1 MTARPRQK
9 FMQFPS
15 AKNKMRPR
23 RYTHLL
29 LTASV
34 LILLTDCLPSQ
45 RLSAQTRAQTQP
57 PSSELS
63 APPYSSGKKIKTQT
77 AFDQEAAFA
86 HLEMVCGFG
95 RRFSTSQGM
104 AAQQA
109 FLKEHFEKLNA
120 EIILQPFA
128 ARNPL
133 DGSTVELANMIVRW
147 HPNRTKRLLIC
158 CHYDTRPFPDLDR
171 RNPQGVFIGAND
183 GASGVAVLCELG
195 QHLNLV
201 DGDNV
206 SHNTNDRRYGID
218 FAFFDGEEFV
228 YDRRRDPMFLGST
241 HFANRYVAEGGAVAG
256 NDNRLPL
263 ANPHRY
269 TYAILIDMVGDKSLE
284 IFYERNSLKYAP
296 RLTQSIWGVAKRM
309 NAKGFVTR
317 PKHELRDDHLPLNTI
332 ARIPTCDIID
342 FDYPSP
348 RRKHV
353 FWHTEADVPENC
365 SAKSLGTVGKVLL
378 QWLIEMQEL
387 TRQ

>member
-1 MTARPRQK
+1 
-9 FMQFPS
+9 MQFASP
-15 AKNKMRPR
+15 KKKKGLR
-23 RYTHLL
+23 RYTHFIAAASILL
-29 LTASV
+29 
-34 LILLTDCLPSQ
+34 LLTDCLTLQ
-45 RLSAQTRAQTQP
+45 RLAAQTQP
-57 PSSELS
+57 PSSEPS
-63 APPYSSGKKIKTQT
+63 APPYSNGKKIKTQT

-86 HLEMVCGFG
+86 HLETVCDFG
-95 RRFSTSQGM
+95 RRFSTSAGM
-104 AAQQA
+104 GAQQA
-109 FLKEHFEKLNA
+109 FLQQHFRKLNA
-120 EIILQPFA
+120 EIIMQPFA

-147 HPNRTKRLLIC
+147 HPNRKNRLLIC

-195 QHLNLV
+195 QHLNLI
-201 DGDNV
+201 DGVNAAHD
-206 SHNTNDRRYGID
+206 SNDRRYGID

-228 YDRRRDPMFLGST
+228 YDRRSDPMFLGST
-241 HFANRYVAEGGAVAG
+241 HFANQYVAQGGAVMPRKD
-256 NDNRLPL
+256 NQDNRLP
-263 ANPHRY
+263 AASPYRY

-284 IFYERNSLKYAP
+284 IYYERNSLKYAP

-309 NAKGFVTR
+309 NAKGFVTKQ
-317 PKHELRDDHLPLNTI
+317 KHELRDDHLPLNTI

-365 SAKSLGTVGKVLL
+365 SAQSLGTVGKVLL

>member
-1 MTARPRQK
+1 
-9 FMQFPS
+9 MQFASPE
-15 AKNKMRPR
+15 KKKRLR
-23 RYTHLL
+23 RYTRFLAA
-29 LTASV
+29 ASIV
-34 LILLTDCLPSQ
+34 LLLTDCLTLQ
-45 RLSAQTRAQTQP
+45 RLAAQTQP
-57 PSSELS
+57 PSTEPS

-86 HLEMVCGFG
+86 HLETVCDFG
-95 RRFSTSQGM
+95 RRFSTSAGM
-104 AAQQA
+104 GAQQA
-109 FLKEHFEKLNA
+109 FLQQHFRKLNA
-120 EIILQPFA
+120 EIIMQPFA

-147 HPNRTKRLLIC
+147 HPNRKNRLLIC

-195 QHLNLV
+195 QHLNLI
-201 DGDNV
+201 DGDNAA
-206 SHNTNDRRYGID
+206 HAANDQRYGID

-228 YDRRRDPMFLGST
+228 YDRRSDPMFLGST
-241 HFANRYVAEGGAVAG
+241 HFANQYVAEGGAVTPRK
-256 NDNRLPL
+256 DNQNIRFP
-263 ANPHRY
+263 AASPYRY

-284 IFYERNSLKYAP
+284 IYYERNSLKYAP

-309 NAKGFVTR
+309 NAKGFVTKQ
-317 PKHELRDDHLPLNTI
+317 KHELRDDHLPLNTI

-365 SAKSLGTVGKVLL
+365 SAQSLGTVGKVLL